1 MSQEQRPLGRM
12 AVSRVAALGR
22 ERMFLPETLPA
33 PERNFKKEIR
43 GGGWGVGGL
52 GAAIRLRKK
61 VIRAAGP
68 PSSPGCPGASQA
80 WGLALPPPLQAVTWG
95 CPITSEP
102 STPSAPEWSLVL
114 LTSQTTGR
122 TRSQQKHSA

>member
-1 MSQEQRPLGRM
+1 MSQEQRPLERM

-43 GGGWGVGGL
+43 GGGWGVGRL

-61 VIRAAGP
+61 VI
-68 PSSPGCPGASQA
+68 
-80 WGLALPPPLQAVTWG
+80 
-95 CPITSEP
+95 
-102 STPSAPEWSLVL
+102 
-114 LTSQTTGR
+114 
-122 TRSQQKHSA
+122 